1 VDQALAAL
9 QSPEDFGADRLQ
21 AALKDEFGIDTD
33 VRTTY
38 LQLYVP
44 LTLAGFT
51 VAGAARTWS
60 VSLLEAALHNFEA
73 DETYERHSGF
83 STRPTPTGQF
93 SPLPAL
99 DAKISIAQFTQ
110 LCRRLDIGGQYQR
123 YLDNHLDLGN
133 PWPAPAWNTG

>member
-1 VDQALAAL
+1 
-9 QSPEDFGADRLQ
+9 
-21 AALKDEFGIDTD
+21 

-38 LQLYVP
+38 LRLYVP

-51 VAGAARTWS
+51 VKPGRRGRGRFAAGGGAAQLRGRR
-60 VSLLEAALHNFEA
+60 N
-73 DETYERHSGF
+73 YERHSGF

-133 PWPAPAWNTG
+133 LWPAPAWNTG